1 MKAQEVLIFDIG
13 WTDQLD
19 VGETDISGL
28 NKQEDML
35 IVADDASSNQTFTEA
50 GPMSGPGDRLNFFRC
65 KPLNLS
71 KLVTSK

>member
-1 MKAQEVLIFDIG
+1 M
-13 WTDQLD
+13 
-19 VGETDISGL
+19 SGI
-28 NKQEDML
+28 NKQEEP